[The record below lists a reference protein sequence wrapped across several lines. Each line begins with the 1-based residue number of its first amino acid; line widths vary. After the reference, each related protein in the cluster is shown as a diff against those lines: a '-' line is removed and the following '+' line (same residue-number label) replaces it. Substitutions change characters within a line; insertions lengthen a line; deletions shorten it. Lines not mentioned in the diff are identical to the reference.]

1 MIIPAFAL
9 LTILAACS
17 SSATHVTNVTSI
29 RIPSTL
35 PTRALLPDVY
45 SYSLEPVW
53 VADYVE
59 SNLTTNLMSEIAAVI
74 GQPPAYRIG
83 GTTSDETYT
92 HLAQNFSSAS
102 FPNSSSISTFNVS
115 AAWYQSWANYFPDD
129 TDFVYTLNFVANSS
143 AWAEALLQAETV
155 HSALGDK
162 LKLLELGNEVD
173 HYIAEDWRASGWDVA
188 EYITQWRNASDQ
200 IVASDWYQ
208 KSRNPPKFQAAV
220 FADPPEV
227 PDQQDEIDNFDIANL
242 TAGGLVD
249 PSLIS
254 TYSVHLYP
262 QSTCD
267 TGRWYRMSLD
277 LLSNH
282 TVLWHNVSQ
291 YIPQIAAADAAKS
304 PLVFGETNSV
314 SCGGR
319 SGISDTFGAA
329 LWGVDYVLMAAS
341 LGIEKVYF
349 HLGAQ
354 SEYSSFVPIPY
365 HYKNESLSAG
375 IRAPYYGHYFLAHA
389 IAGND
394 SLSVA
399 ALRSANSSDLSGYG
413 IYGGARLQKLVF
425 LNMGIWNG
433 TTGLH
438 NPSTLSTTDGT
449 NFSNGTRPVSHF
461 DVQTPWSVGSNIN
474 VLRLNGPGTNAKS
487 LVNVSGVAFD
497 PDSGTKISS
506 AVSETL
512 TVGRHGV
519 VSFHMEQASGI
530 LLELKDSTNS
540 TSRTRQ

>member
-1 MIIPAFAL
+1 M
-9 LTILAACS
+9 ILAECS
-17 SSATHVTNVTSI
+17 SRATHVTTVTSI
-29 RIPSTL
+29 QIPSTL
-35 PTRALLPDVY
+35 PTRALLPDAY

-74 GQPPAYRIG
+74 CKPPAYRIG

-92 HLAQNFSSAS
+92 RLAQNFSSVS
-102 FPNSSSISTFNVS
+102 SPNSSSISTFNVS
-115 AAWYQSWANYFPDD
+115 AAWYQSWANYFPDH

-173 HYIAEDWRASGWDVA
+173 HYIAEDWRAAGWDVA
-188 EYITQWRNASDQ
+188 EYVSQWRNASDQ

-208 KSRNPPKFQAAV
+208 RSQSPPKFQAAV

-227 PDQQDEIDNFDIANL
+227 IDQQDEIDNFDIVNL
-242 TAGGLVD
+242 TAAGLVD

-282 TVLWHNVSQ
+282 TVLWQNVSQ
-291 YIPQIAAADAAKS
+291 YIPQVAAADAAKS

-314 SCGGR
+314 SCSGR

-354 SEYSSFVPIPY
+354 SEYSSFVPMPY
-365 HYKNESLSAG
+365 YYKNESLSAG
-375 IRAPYYGHYFLAHA
+375 IRAPFYGHYFLAHA
-389 IAGND
+389 IAGNE
-394 SLSVA
+394 SLSVG
-399 ALRSANSSDLSGYG
+399 ALPSANSSDLSGYG
-413 IYGGARLQKLVF
+413 IYSVAGLQKLVF
-425 LNMGIWNG
+425 LNVGVWNG

-449 NFSNGTRPVSHF
+449 IFSNGKRPVHRF
-461 DVQTPWSVGSNIN
+461 DVHTPWPIGSNIN

-497 PDSGTKISS
+497 PTSGDKIHS

-519 VSFHMEQASGI
+519 VSFDMEQASGI
-530 LLELKDSTNS
+530 LVELKNFSNS
-540 TSRTRQ
+540 TGRIR